1 MGHRNDTDECIRCG
15 SIIEF
20 NQKAVGMIF
29 YCQTVGIKP
38 RQKSKAM
45 RIYFCTRCA
54 TQMALGPKP
63 QNGAINVATWQMVKT
78 LVGSDP
84 AVASAAWEELNH
96 AVLAPEKT
104 LPEAEILPPQKR
116 LREAS

>member
-1 MGHRNDTDECIRCG
+1 MGHRADNDECIVCG
-15 SIIEF
+15 RNIEF

-54 TQMALGPKP
+54 TKMALGTKP
-63 QNGAINVATWQMVKT
+63 QNGAVNVATWQMIKS

-96 AVLAPEKT
+96 SVLAPEEA
-104 LPEAEILPPQKR
+104 LPEPEILPPARR
-116 LREAS
+116 LKEAS